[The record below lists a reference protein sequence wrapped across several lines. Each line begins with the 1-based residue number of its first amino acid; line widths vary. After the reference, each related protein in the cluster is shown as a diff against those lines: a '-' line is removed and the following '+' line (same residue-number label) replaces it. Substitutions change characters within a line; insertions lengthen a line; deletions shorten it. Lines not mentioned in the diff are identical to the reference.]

1 MGTVPTTVRVT
12 LSLWDCYGN
21 RGKENVSEM
30 EMYHNGN
37 IMVSLKE
44 ENLRGTL
51 SISSAQ
57 VYGYC
62 MVTVSTTNCNG
73 GYDLVC

>member
-1 MGTVPTTVRVT
+1 MGTVPTTVTVT

-30 EMYHNGN
+30 KLYHNGN

-44 ENLRGTL
+44 ENLRGTV
-51 SISSAQ
+51 SSAQ

-62 MVTVSTTNCNG
+62 MVTVSTSNYNG
-73 GYDLVC
+73 G